1 MQSSRGER
9 MADLRRNWFV
19 EFEKCCRD
27 EFTDTFRGRRYGAW
41 QLFVD
46 EVGWEVTTWLPFS
59 PAPILSETLPYNYL
73 MFRPATVA
81 ENIVTRLWEKA
92 LRLPPHRRRVAV

>member
-1 MQSSRGER
+1 MIQGER

-19 EFEKCCRD
+19 QFEQRCREEFAE
-27 EFTDTFRGRRYGAW
+27 TFRGRRYGAW

-46 EVGWEVTTWLPFS
+46 EVGWEVIAWVPGS
-59 PAPILSETLPYNYL
+59 QAPALTETLPYNYL

-92 LRLPPHRRRVAV
+92 QKLAPHRRRVAV